1 MNKIRKGNF
10 GYIAYQRKASL
21 LRTILFFALSLA
33 IYGIG
38 IYSTGS
44 NKNLLTVVA
53 VLGLLPA
60 CKSAVNVIMF
70 FRASGC
76 SDEAKHA
83 LENFDSSLGGLY
95 DIYLTSFDKKSGK
108 YQKNYPLSHL
118 VVKGNVICALTEKA
132 GCDTQAGEK
141 HIVQMLAQDGY
152 KNMTVKIFSERSKYI
167 DRLGQLQNLKSEENK
182 QTKGIYQMLLA
193 IAL

>member
-1 MNKIRKGNF
+1 MNKVKKGNF

-33 IYGIG
+33 VYGIG

-44 NKNLLTVVA
+44 NKNLLTVIA

-70 FRASGC
+70 FRADGC

-83 LENFDSSLGGLY
+83 LENFDNSLGGLY
-95 DIYLTSFDKKSGK
+95 DIYLTS

-118 VVKGNVICALTEKA
+118 VVKGNVICAFTEKSN
-132 GCDTQAGEK
+132 CDIQAGEK
-141 HIVQMLAQDGY
+141 HILQMLTQDGY
-152 KNMTVKIFSERSKYI
+152 KNMTVKIFSDQNKYI

-182 QTKGIYQMLLA
+182 QTMGIYQMLLA
-193 IAL
+193 ISL

>member
-1 MNKIRKGNF
+1 MKKVRKGNF
-10 GYIAYQRKASL
+10 GYIAYQRKAAL

-76 SDEAKHA
+76 SDEAKEA
-83 LENFDSSLGGLY
+83 IENFDASLGGLY
-95 DIYLTSFDKKSGK
+95 DIYLTS

-118 VVKGNVICALTEKA
+118 VVKGNVICAFTEKTE
-132 GCDTQAGEK
+132 CDAQAGEK

-152 KNMTVKIFSERSKYI
+152 KNMTVKIFSDRNKYI

-182 QTKGIYQMLLA
+182 QTKGIYQMLLD

>member
-1 MNKIRKGNF
+1 MKRVEKGDF
-10 GYIAYQRKASL
+10 GYIVYQRKVSL

-33 IYGIG
+33 VYGIG

-70 FRASGC
+70 FRANGC
-76 SDEAKHA
+76 SNAAKQV
-83 LENFDSSLGGLY
+83 LKDFDTSLSGLY
-95 DIYLTSFDKKSGK
+95 DIYLTS

-118 VVKGNVICALTEKA
+118 VIKGNVICALTEKA
-132 GCDTQAGEK
+132 DCDIRAGEK
-141 HIVQMLAQDGY
+141 HIVQMLSQEGY
-152 KNMTVKIFSERSKYI
+152 KNLTVKIFSEQNKYI
-167 DRLGQLQNLKSEENK
+167 DRLGQLERFNAEENK
-182 QTKGIYQMLLA
+182 NAAGIRRTILSISL
-193 IAL
+193 